1 MKLKMEGVSFGYGK
15 MSPDIIHDI
24 NLEIEEPGLYCII
37 GPNGVGKSTMI
48 KCINRINT
56 PRSGRIYIDD
66 VDIATMKLKEVA
78 KHIGYVPVT
87 TQDVFSMPV
96 IDAILLGRQAKG
108 KWRTNDDDL
117 EIANRVM
124 KMFGIQDLA
133 MKGFNQLSAGQHQKV
148 AICRGI
154 VQEPEML
161 ILDEPTANLDV
172 QHQVYVTELLR
183 GMAVKEGMIVLM
195 ISHDL
200 NIAAKYAHKVIVME
214 GGTITQV
221 GDPNSVFSE
230 EMIRRIYNVDCK
242 IIEDQGRPHIILDS
256 VLTI

>member
-1 MKLKMEGVSFGYGK
+1 MKLKVEGVSFSYGK
-15 MSPDIIHDI
+15 MARDIIHDI
-24 NLEIEEPGLYCII
+24 NLEIEGPGLYCII

-48 KCINRINT
+48 KCINKIYRPKTGSVYIN
-56 PRSGRIYIDD
+56 GKNVKD
-66 VDIATMKLKEVA
+66 MKLKEVA
-78 KHIGYVPVT
+78 SHIGYVPVS

-96 IDAILLGRQAKG
+96 IDAILLGRQTKG
-108 KWRTNDDDL
+108 KWKTGPEDIDM
-117 EIANRVM
+117 ANRVM

-133 MKGFNQLSAGQHQKV
+133 MSSFNQLSAGQHQKV
-148 AICRGI
+148 SICRGL

-183 GMAVKEGMIVLM
+183 AMAIQENMIVLM

-200 NIAAKYAHKVIVME
+200 NITAKYAHQVIVME
-214 GGTITQV
+214 KGTITEFGPPEKIITKELV
-221 GDPNSVFSE
+221 N
-230 EMIRRIYNVDCK
+230 RIYNVECE
-242 IIEDQGRPHIILDS
+242 IEYHDGRPHIVLGS